1 MIIVIYCTS
10 AVSPAPS
17 FCFCIHA
24 FFNLTPCQS
33 TSLSSSFKTVSFFK
47 YFPRAGV
54 SGLLTS
60 SLDMSILALLNMLD
74 FPAKYYE
81 KHTCHLARTRFSYHL
96 IILHA
101 SHPSFHD
108 NATNLTISTHP
119 SNLVQ
124 GLVTC
129 RQCFFKN
136 TRELVDFSP
145 KNLKTIII
153 NKFVSFHLSLELTQ
167 IQPRPSHPSQVRD
180 SHQNMD
186 PIANLKTPLL
196 ELPHSPHINDKSA
209 HPLNP

>member
-1 MIIVIYCTS
+1 MHSSISRPVKVHRCHHHSKPFHFLNTFHVPVS
-10 AVSPAPS
+10 ADSWHHPLTCPFSPYWTCLIFRP
-17 FCFCIHA
+17 
-24 FFNLTPCQS
+24 NTMKS
-33 TSLSSSFKTVSFFK
+33 TQV
-47 YFPRAGV
+47 
-54 SGLLTS
+54 
-60 SLDMSILALLNMLD
+60 
-74 FPAKYYE
+74 
-81 KHTCHLARTRFSYHL
+81 CHLARTRFSYHL